1 MAKIKS
7 VEPNIADLANG
18 WMKSYKLD
26 YKLEQESLNTEID
39 QALNDY
45 YSKNGGVGG
54 NRPDAKLLLQDK
66 NLVDY
71 PILIEYKGYKDK
83 LVMLD
88 ADGKVANKTAKNQP
102 DFKIINSYAVN
113 GAVHYAN
120 ALLHYT
126 SYTDIIAVGM
136 TGYKNDNG
144 KLEYEIGVY
153 YVSKSNFGIGQK
165 IDDYTDF
172 SFLKKSNFD
181 GFIEKVRR
189 LQLSQEEIE
198 KLKEH
203 REQEINASLV
213 IKLGDLFDVL
223 PYKKRFDANKVSLVE
238 NGGHPYIV
246 RQSTD
251 NGKKGNIDESVSFLN
266 PGNTIS
272 FGQDTATMFYQEV
285 PYFTSDKI
293 KILKPK
299 DAEFS
304 KKNAQFFLSSMRKTF
319 SSFAWGSSRFNV
331 ETLKEQLIMLP
342 ITNHGKI
349 DFTFMESFIADLEEE
364 RVAKLSTFLTVSGL
378 DNYELSIEEKD
389 ALKNY
394 TSLKWDAYNLEKLFG
409 KSTRGKRLKGDDRIA
424 GTLPF
429 VTAGETAE
437 GISAYISNHVEVFE
451 KNTTT
456 IDMFGSAKYRNY
468 QYGADDHVAVVHTE
482 SVPMKASI
490 FLTSAI
496 HKAAHT
502 GKFDYSHN
510 FYAKDADALDIML
523 PTKDGK
529 PDYDAMATLISAVQ
543 KLVIQD
549 VVIYADKRI

>member
-1 MAKIKS
+1 MVF
-7 VEPNIADLANG
+7 VE
-18 WMKSYKLD
+18 K
-26 YKLEQESLNTEID
+26 
-39 QALNDY
+39 AL
-45 YSKNGGVGG
+45 SMMS
-54 NRPDAKLLLQDK
+54 
-66 NLVDY
+66 
-71 PILIEYKGYKDK
+71 KGY
-83 LVMLD
+83 
-88 ADGKVANKTAKNQP
+88 AAIIIQNSAGSGKATEYNKTILKH
-102 DFKIINSYAVN
+102 ST
-113 GAVHYAN
+113 
-120 ALLHYT
+120 LLASIKMPIDLFIGKSSVQTNIYVFR
-126 SYTDIIAVGM
+126 VG
-136 TGYKNDNG
+136 
-144 KLEYEIGVY
+144 EAH
-153 YVSKSNFGIGQK
+153 QK
-165 IDDYTDF
+165 DDTV
-172 SFLKKSNFD
+172 K
-181 GFIEKVRR
+181 FIEFSVDGYTRTNRKKASCNLRDTDR
-189 LQLSQEEIE
+189 A
-198 KLKEH
+198 KE
-203 REQEINASLV
+203 RYAE
-213 IKLGDLFDVL
+213 
-223 PYKKRFDANKVSLVE
+223 RFDANKVSLVE

-251 NGKKGNIDESVSFLN
+251 NGKKGNIDESVLFLN
-266 PGNTIS
+266 HGNTIS

-378 DNYELSIEEKD
+378 DNYELSSEEKD

-394 TSLKWDAYNLEKLFG
+394 TSLKWNAYNLEKLFG
-409 KSTRGKRLKGDDRIA
+409 KATRGKRLKGDDRIA

-502 GKFDYSHN
+502 GKFDYGHN

>member
-1 MAKIKS
+1 MVF
-7 VEPNIADLANG
+7 VE
-18 WMKSYKLD
+18 K
-26 YKLEQESLNTEID
+26 
-39 QALNDY
+39 AL
-45 YSKNGGVGG
+45 SMMS
-54 NRPDAKLLLQDK
+54 
-66 NLVDY
+66 
-71 PILIEYKGYKDK
+71 KGY
-83 LVMLD
+83 
-88 ADGKVANKTAKNQP
+88 AAIIIQNSAGSGKATEYNKTILKH
-102 DFKIINSYAVN
+102 ST
-113 GAVHYAN
+113 
-120 ALLHYT
+120 LLASIKMPIDLFIGKSSVQTNIYVFR
-126 SYTDIIAVGM
+126 VG
-136 TGYKNDNG
+136 
-144 KLEYEIGVY
+144 EAH
-153 YVSKSNFGIGQK
+153 QK
-165 IDDYTDF
+165 DDTV
-172 SFLKKSNFD
+172 K
-181 GFIEKVRR
+181 FIEFSVDGYTRTNRKKASCNLRDTDR
-189 LQLSQEEIE
+189 A
-198 KLKEH
+198 KE
-203 REQEINASLV
+203 RYAE
-213 IKLGDLFDVL
+213 
-223 PYKKRFDANKVSLVE
+223 RFDANKVSLVE

-378 DNYELSIEEKD
+378 DNYELSSEEKD

-394 TSLKWDAYNLEKLFG
+394 TSLKWNAYNLEKLFG
-409 KSTRGKRLKGDDRIA
+409 KATRGKRLKGDDRIA

-502 GKFDYSHN
+502 GKFDYGHN